1 VTYFSLFSILP
12 SDACRIKWSILTFI
26 FLVCFTLTVGCYQDS
41 PSPEPE
47 KALDLLILLLDDRDT
62 LVRRNAAEALGKIGD
77 LKSKPM
83 LLGKL
88 DDPEPL
94 VREAAARSL
103 GWLSGFDPE
112 TRSRLTMLLQDD
124 DASVRQAASQAL
136 NRN

>member
-1 VTYFSLFSILP
+1 MTYFSLFSILP
-12 SDACRIKWSILTFI
+12 SDACRIKWSLLTFL
-26 FLVCFTLTVGCYQDS
+26 FLACFTLTVGCYQES
-41 PSPEPE
+41 PSPDSE

-62 LVRRNAAEALGKIGD
+62 LVRRNAVEAMGKIGD

-94 VREAAARSL
+94 VREAAVRSL
-103 GWLSGFDPE
+103 GWFSGLDPE
-112 TRSRLTMLLQDD
+112 TRSRLTMLLRDD
-124 DASVRQAASQAL
+124 DPSVQQAASQAL

>member
-12 SDACRIKWSILTFI
+12 SDACRIKCSLLTFL
-26 FLVCFTLTVGCYQDS
+26 FLTCFTLTVGCYQDS

-47 KALDLLILLLDDRDT
+47 KALNLLILLLDDRDT

-88 DDPEPL
+88 NDPEPL

-103 GWLSGFDPE
+103 GWLSGLDTE

-124 DASVRQAASQAL
+124 DTSVRQAASQAL